1 MKVKVYT
8 MNSKKRFFFLC
19 RFIFLLH
26 AHGRCTFNNH
36 TAED

>member
-8 MNSKKRFFFLC
+8 MNSKKRFFLC